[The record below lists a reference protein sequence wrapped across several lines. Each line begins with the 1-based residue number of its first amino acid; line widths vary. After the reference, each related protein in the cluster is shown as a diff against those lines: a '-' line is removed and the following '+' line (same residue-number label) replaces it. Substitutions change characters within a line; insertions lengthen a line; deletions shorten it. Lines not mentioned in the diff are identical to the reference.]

1 MHEKEQKID
10 ASLTNENHWYF
21 LSSVVFLLLISLK
34 LSIRLHFSFT
44 SLSFP
49 LYLLT
54 YFSGSLLLSSPFLY
68 LKKAPSILYLALIFL
83 LMIFNHEHILVN
95 NGHLNFG
102 FWHLGSSAVFVNS
115 LIHFG
120 LLINILYLSTILS
133 VSALTSYFLLHK
145 RSFTFKKSLIV
156 ELALALFILDYF
168 LPKDVSVPEWQ
179 QSSFLSSTIKKV
191 LSSKVTTKRNKSA
204 LLSEGVKFKKDSLR
218 IKPDI
223 YIFIL
228 ESFSQD
234 YLDSGLASGLK
245 NLQKNSLV
253 LNNFIANQQQTNRG
267 LYALYCGDYPNL
279 INIEAKSDILITSA
293 QKQKRTCLP
302 EALKDL
308 GYTNYFI
315 QSAPLSFMSKEQ
327 FSRAVG
333 FDYALG
339 AEGYITK
346 QVIGPWGVDDQTT
359 METVLKTAQNKASP
373 KLISA
378 LTISTHYPYKTKK
391 SEGSLMEAIKYT
403 DHMVSLA
410 VGRLLD
416 TQKNAL
422 VFITSDESRP
432 LNPQMPLIR
441 SNKGLFMAL
450 GKGISPQAVNT
461 PYSLVDFPLIL
472 KKILE
477 QKINDLKS
485 SPNRPIYFGN
495 VYTSRLYS
503 YDPIQKTLL
512 TCNRRLDCVSH
523 KNIKNPFRG
532 PSGSFLRAK
541 DEELKEL
548 KEFLKNNEWSFDK
561 KIVSRNDIKLNAR
574 KSFNIFR
581 EFKLTPKDNFLK
593 LKIKSKEPVKVTF
606 MTYECGKP
614 RTQKVEHYSAGPQET
629 NLNLFFVN
637 DNTQCLSLYLKSFNS
652 QEVNTLEVTL
662 EDKLEDKE
670 EKANE

>member
-1 MHEKEQKID
+1 MTEKEREVQP
-10 ASLTNENHWYF
+10 SLTNENHWYF
-21 LSSVVFLLLISLK
+21 LSSLLFLLLISLK
-34 LSIRLHFSFT
+34 LSIRLHFSLT
-44 SLSFP
+44 SISFP

-54 YFSGSLLLSSPFLY
+54 YFSGSLLLSAPFLF
-68 LKKAPSILYLALIFL
+68 LKKAPALVYAAIIFL
-83 LMIFNHEHILVN
+83 LIIFNHEHILVN

-115 LIHFG
+115 LIHLG

-133 VSALTSYFLLHK
+133 VSALVSYFLLIKRNITLK
-145 RSFTFKKSLIV
+145 RSLIL

-179 QSSFLSSTIKKV
+179 QSSFLNSTIKKV
-191 LSSKVTTKRNKSA
+191 FSSKINVPKHLSSSPPQD
-204 LLSEGVKFKKDSLR
+204 VKFDKKSLR

-245 NLQKNSLV
+245 GLQKNSLV
-253 LNNFIANQQQTNRG
+253 INNFITNQQQTNRG

-293 QKQKRTCLP
+293 QKQKRVCLP
-302 EALKDL
+302 KALKDL

-339 AEGYITK
+339 AEGYYTK

-359 METVLKTAQNKASP
+359 METVLKTAQTKPSP
-373 KLISA
+373 KLVSA
-378 LTISTHYPYKTKK
+378 LTISTHYPYKTNK
-391 SEGSLMEAIKYT
+391 SEGSLSEAIKYT

-416 TQKNAL
+416 TNKNAL
-422 VFITSDESRP
+422 IFITSDESRP
-432 LNPQMPLIR
+432 LSPRVPLLR

-450 GKGISPQAVNT
+450 GKGIGVKKIDT
-461 PYSLVDFPLIL
+461 PYSLVDFPYIL
-472 KKILE
+472 NKILE
-477 QKINDLKS
+477 QKTNELDS
-485 SPNRPIYFGN
+485 SPHRPIYFGN

-503 YDPIQKTLL
+503 YNPTQKTLL
-512 TCNRRLDCVSH
+512 TCNRRLNCVTH
-523 KNIKNPFRG
+523 KNVNSLFSS
-532 PSGSFLRAK
+532 PSGSFQRAS
-541 DEELKEL
+541 EKEVKNL
-548 KEFLKNNEWSFDK
+548 KEFLKNNEWTFDK
-561 KIVSRNDIKLNAR
+561 KIISRNDIKLEAR

-581 EFKLTPKDNFLK
+581 EFKLTPKNNFLK
-593 LKIKSKEPVKVTF
+593 VKVKSKEPVKVTY

-614 RTQKVEHYSAGPQET
+614 RTQKVEHYSAGPKET

-637 DNTQCLSLYLKSFNS
+637 KNTQCLSLYLKSFNS
-652 QEVNTLEVTL
+652 QDVDTLEVTL
-662 EDKLEDKE
+662 VDN
-670 EKANE
+670 EKKGDE